1 MISLSDRD
9 ALRLLTLDV
18 IIPRSCF
25 PTFSVSKCLQNS
37 SIYHK
42 KFVRYRFLD
51 TFAGTIAFLG
61 AKKNCLIKTIYL

>member
-42 KFVRYRFLD
+42 KFVRYRF
-51 TFAGTIAFLG
+51 FRYICRHNSFSWG
-61 AKKNCLIKTIYL
+61 